1 MTVSI
6 TVDPDDLRAH
16 ADRARAVAAR
26 VEDMASSGGAPS
38 DTAVGHAAIADA
50 VADVRRASRERA
62 DAIAEQLE
70 DAAGY
75 LDGTAVSAELLDRLL
90 SIV

>member
-16 ADRARAVAAR
+16 ADHARAIAAR
-26 VEDMASSGGAPS
+26 VEDIASSGGAPS
-38 DTAVGHAAIADA
+38 DNAVGHAAIADA

-62 DAIAEQLE
+62 DTIAEQLE

-90 SIV
+90 SIF